1 MAKKE
6 TSTNVI
12 RLLSGAKIA
21 HEVREYDPEA
31 VDGQTVAKE
40 LGEDPDSVFK
50 SLVAENENHEHF
62 IFEVPVDQELDLKK
76 AAKATG
82 SKWIKLIPQKEL
94 LPLTGYVHGG
104 CSPIGLKKRMPCYMD
119 ETAFLFDK
127 IFISAGRRGMQ
138 VGLSP
143 NDLKAFVQA
152 DVVDLLLL

>member
-6 TSTNVI
+6 ASTNVI
-12 RLLSGAKIA
+12 RLLTGAKIA

-76 AAKATG
+76 AAKATC

-127 IFISAGRRGMQ
+127 IFISAGRRGTQ

-143 NDLKAFVQA
+143 DDLKAFVQA
-152 DVVDLLLL
+152 NVVDLLLL

>member
-6 TSTNVI
+6 ASTNVI
-12 RLLSGAKIA
+12 RLLTGAKIA

-62 IFEVPVDQELDLKK
+62 IFEVPVDEELDLKK

-104 CSPIGLKKRMPCYMD
+104 CSPIGLKKRMPCYID

-127 IFISAGRRGMQ
+127 IFISAGRRGTQ

-152 DVVDLLLL
+152 NVVDLLLL

>member
-6 TSTNVI
+6 ASTNVI
-12 RLLSGAKIA
+12 RLLTGAKIA
-21 HEVREYDPEA
+21 YEVREYDPEA

-94 LPLTGYVHGG
+94 LTLTGYVHGG
-104 CSPIGLKKRMPCYMD
+104 CSPIGLNKRMPCYMD

-152 DVVDLLLL
+152 NVVDLLLL

>member
-6 TSTNVI
+6 ASTNAI
-12 RLLSGAKIA
+12 RLLTGAKIA

-104 CSPIGLKKRMPCYMD
+104 CSPIGLKKRIPCYMD

-152 DVVDLLLL
+152 NAVDLLLL

>member
-6 TSTNVI
+6 ASTNVI
-12 RLLSGAKIA
+12 RLLTAAKIA

-31 VDGQTVAKE
+31 ADGQTVAKE

-127 IFISAGRRGMQ
+127 IFISAGRRGTQ

-152 DVVDLLLL
+152 NVVDLLLL

>member
-6 TSTNVI
+6 ASTNAI
-12 RLLSGAKIA
+12 RLLTGAKIA

-62 IFEVPVDQELDLKK
+62 IFEVPVDQELDLKQ

-104 CSPIGLKKRMPCYMD
+104 CSPIGLKKRIPCYMD

-143 NDLKAFVQA
+143 KDLTAFVQA
-152 DVVDLLLL
+152 NVVGLLLL

>member
-6 TSTNVI
+6 ASTNVI
-12 RLLSGAKIA
+12 RLLTGAKIA

-104 CSPIGLKKRMPCYMD
+104 CSPIGLKKLMPCYMD

-152 DVVDLLLL
+152 NVVDLLLL